1 MENNTNTDIL
11 LNNILFFLK
20 SKGISEKECLIRSNI
35 STSFFSDWKAG
46 RLKSP
51 TFDKIFRI
59 SQTLEVSIDTLL
71 SPQKKENTSL
81 LTHDLSPDEYN
92 LLHTYRTMDETGKK
106 LLQDE
111 LKYLWAEHHDH
122 SHKKNSPK

>member
-1 MENNTNTDIL
+1 MENNTNADIL

-71 SPQKKENTSL
+71 SPPKKENISL
-81 LTHDLSPDEYN
+81 LAHDLSPDEYN

-106 LLQDE
+106 LLQDD
-111 LKYLWAEHHDH
+111 LKYLWAEHHDL
-122 SHKKNSPK
+122 SYQKNNQK

>member
-1 MENNTNTDIL
+1 MENYTNTDIL
-11 LNNILFFLK
+11 LNNILYFLK

-46 RLKSP
+46 RLKNP

-71 SPQKKENTSL
+71 SSEKVENTSL

-111 LKYLWAEHHDH
+111 LKYLWAEHHDL
-122 SHKKNSPK
+122 SHEKNDQK

>member
-1 MENNTNTDIL
+1 MENYTNTDIL
-11 LNNILFFLK
+11 LNNILYFLK

-35 STSFFSDWKAG
+35 STSFFSDWKAS
-46 RLKSP
+46 RLKNP

-71 SPQKKENTSL
+71 SSEKVENTSL

-111 LKYLWAEHHDH
+111 LKYLWAEHHDL
-122 SHKKNSPK
+122 SDKKNDQK

>member
-11 LNNILFFLK
+11 LNNILYFLK

-71 SPQKKENTSL
+71 SPEKTGNILL
-81 LTHDLSPDEYN
+81 LTYDLSPDEYN

-111 LKYLWAEHHDH
+111 LKYLWAEHQMNL
-122 SHKKNSPK
+122 STSFLNN

>member
-122 SHKKNSPK
+122 SHKKNNPK